1 MRLVT
6 IIKRI
11 AAVAAVVTV
20 LPASAGVVDFDGTSA
35 PDVFSDT
42 VALSGYYGSLGL
54 TFSGIGGSGGY
65 ILNQGAELGFMAR
78 SGTDFLAFNVEAG
91 TGQDERISFASAQ
104 DTVSVHAAT
113 FEEGTFTMT
122 AFDGLGNVL
131 GFASLAASR
140 DWQALT
146 FNHAGIRSVVV
157 ASTTGGWALDDV
169 SFGAAVAVPEP
180 GSLALLGAGLL
191 GFAAMRRKQT

>member
-1 MRLVT
+1 MLPVARL
-6 IIKRI
+6 KQLS
-11 AAVAAVVTV
+11 AVVALAVT
-20 LPASAGVVDFDGTSA
+20 LPASAGVVDFDGTGA
-35 PDVFSDT
+35 PEVFADT
-42 VALSGYYGSLGL
+42 VALSAHYASLGL
-54 TFSGIGGSGGY
+54 TFAGIGGSGGY

-91 TGQDERISFASAQ
+91 TGGEERISFASAQ

-113 FEEGTFTMT
+113 YEDGTFTMT
-122 AFDGLGNVL
+122 AFDAAGTVL
-131 GFASLAASR
+131 GFASLVASR

-157 ASTTGGWALDDV
+157 TSTAGGWALDDL
-169 SFGAAVAVPEP
+169 SFNASAVVPEP

-191 GFAAMRRKQT
+191 GLAALRRKY